1 MKPFDERFADRVR
14 DEFDTYQEAVDP
26 VALEQIRRR
35 LRGGRGIMPFLTW
48 KALAAASILLIAGTA
63 LWTTWPWT
71 PSGPPEMASAD
82 RIERPEPAVQPP
94 DASVIPPTQIRDR
107 SHNDPDSDG
116 RTVGE
121 SMAGGEV
128 HISGDV
134 PAKLSDVIRDTSP
147 TPAEVHNRVESSS
160 QRNAGAPS
168 VVSLQKE
175 ITEESEVIKPG
186 VFETENTTVRPL
198 PVLSLPVLTAGEV
211 IAASASDQVMPVVPQ
226 AEAGRS
232 LRGLG
237 ITAGSM
243 VTYAGSQFAGG
254 TGFFAGAMQ
263 DWQLTESLS
272 LSSGGLLA
280 WNRFSYEP
288 EGAILSERALFTALS
303 RNSGESSE
311 LDVNVDYDARRDF
324 SWIAVDI
331 PLNMKWDVGGN
342 SRGRYNLT
350 LGLSSL
356 IYLQQSF
363 REEGVNYTGRLVR
376 NEEFGTY
383 NIDIQS
389 STYSE
394 RDDQPAFS
402 RFDFARLMNVAVGY
416 SLRNKKNPLS
426 FELYLKYPLGNLT
439 SREISFGMGGISMR
453 YTIGR

>member
-14 DEFDTYQEAVDP
+14 DEFDAYQEAVDP
-26 VALEQIRRR
+26 VALEQIRHR
-35 LRGGRGIMPFLTW
+35 LRGGQGIVPFITW

-63 LWTTWPWT
+63 LWMTWPWT
-71 PSGPPEMASAD
+71 PSAPPEMASAD
-82 RIERPEPAVQPP
+82 RVERPDPAVQPP
-94 DASVIPPTQIRDR
+94 AATGIPPAQTRER
-107 SHNDPDSDG
+107 SQSDPDSDG
-116 RTVGE
+116 RPVSE
-121 SMAGGEV
+121 SMAGADAQIGGEV
-128 HISGDV
+128 PVQQNDV
-134 PAKLSDVIRDTSP
+134 MPDITP
-147 TPAEVHNRVESSS
+147 PPAEVHNRVESSS
-160 QRNAGAPS
+160 QKDAGDRS

-198 PVLSLPVLTAGEV
+198 PALTLPVLAAGDN
-211 IAASASDQVMPVVPQ
+211 IYTSASGQVMPVVPQ

-232 LRGLG
+232 PRGLG

-254 TGFFAGAMQ
+254 AGFFAGAIQ

-288 EGAILSERALFTALS
+288 EGAMLSEGSFFRALST
-303 RNSGESSE
+303 NSAVSSE
-311 LDVNVDYDARRDF
+311 LDVDVDYDARREF
-324 SWIAVDI
+324 SWLAVDI
-331 PLNMKWDVGGN
+331 PLNMNWDVGGN

-350 LGLSSL
+350 IGLSSL

-383 NIDIQS
+383 DIDIQS

-394 RDDQPAFS
+394 REDQPAFS

-439 SREISFGMGGISMR
+439 SREISMGMGGISMR
-453 YTIGR
+453 YSLGR

>member
-94 DASVIPPTQIRDR
+94 DASGIPPTQIRDR

-226 AEAGRS
+226 AEAGR
-232 LRGLG
+232 
-237 ITAGSM
+237 
-243 VTYAGSQFAGG
+243 
-254 TGFFAGAMQ
+254 
-263 DWQLTESLS
+263 
-272 LSSGGLLA
+272 
-280 WNRFSYEP
+280 
-288 EGAILSERALFTALS
+288 
-303 RNSGESSE
+303 
-311 LDVNVDYDARRDF
+311 
-324 SWIAVDI
+324 
-331 PLNMKWDVGGN
+331 
-342 SRGRYNLT
+342 
-350 LGLSSL
+350 
-356 IYLQQSF
+356 
-363 REEGVNYTGRLVR
+363 
-376 NEEFGTY
+376 
-383 NIDIQS
+383 
-389 STYSE
+389 
-394 RDDQPAFS
+394 
-402 RFDFARLMNVAVGY
+402 
-416 SLRNKKNPLS
+416 
-426 FELYLKYPLGNLT
+426 
-439 SREISFGMGGISMR
+439 
-453 YTIGR
+453 